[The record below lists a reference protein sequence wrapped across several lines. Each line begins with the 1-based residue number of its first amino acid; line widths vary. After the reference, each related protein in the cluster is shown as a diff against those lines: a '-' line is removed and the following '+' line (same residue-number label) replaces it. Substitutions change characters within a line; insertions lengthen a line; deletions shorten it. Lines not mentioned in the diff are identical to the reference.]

1 MGFLDLLGSIA
12 VASIDSALKNDNF
25 VMGVALSENGEK
37 KLDNLMNSRES
48 ISRTMQNRRYRQMYD
63 NGKNNRKNDTKTES
77 TTGKNMAIGL
87 GVLAVAGIGAAILS
101 SSSDEK
107 NKSDNK
113 IATSNIGKKGGD
125 MDVNN

>member
-63 NGKNNRKNDTKTES
+63 NGKNNRKNNTKTES

-113 IATSNIGKKGGD
+113 IATLNIGKKGGD